1 MFVELQDLATEAKQN
16 DGRLARIP
24 LKNRDRE
31 VEAHQLLHSKFS
43 HMIDNYKPARESLTR
58 HSSEKNTR
66 RMQLARDF
74 LTGELRILES
84 ASSWLKNYCQIL
96 KQRESV

>member
-1 MFVELQDLATEAKQN
+1 MEATQN

-31 VEAHQLLHSKFS
+31 VEAHQLLHSRFS
-43 HMIDNYKPARESLTR
+43 HMIENYKAALESLTR
-58 HSSEKNTR
+58 HSSEIHRR

-84 ASSWLKNYCQIL
+84 ASSWLKNYCQL
-96 KQRESV
+96 